1 MNMHG
6 LHGGVHNISD
16 IRDYINCMPPASQA
30 GQAPRVQNNKVG
42 GRLPTILEP
51 VTSIACLCMLPTFVA

>member
-16 IRDYINCMPPASQA
+16 IRDYINCMPPARQA
-30 GQAPRVQNNKVG
+30 GPLVQNNKVG

>member
-1 MNMHG
+1 M
-6 LHGGVHNISD
+6 VVCIIFPISG
-16 IRDYINCMPPASQA
+16 IISTACRQP
-30 GQAPRVQNNKVG
+30 GRQAPLVQNNKVG